1 MNQSAVASTDA
12 PKGHPKGLWVLVI
25 TETFER
31 MSFYGTRPLL
41 MLYMTASAAMGGL
54 GLDLGRATAIFAGY
68 YLSLYVFA
76 LSGGQIAD
84 RFLGAKRTI
93 LLGGLSIAAGQ
104 LLLQVHSTQALLFS
118 LTFIAV
124 GTCLMKPNLSAS
136 VGKMYAKDDS
146 RRDAA
151 FTIEYAGIN
160 VGSII
165 AVVLCGWMAG
175 SPSFM
180 SLLRAVGL
188 DSPNGWAW
196 AFGMTGIG
204 MLLSLVNFVLRRRLI
219 VDLSIPEGETE
230 PKPTG
235 LGFVVFQVAI
245 VVGLAYFV
253 IASQNWVVQLV
264 AGIGGAIF
272 LMFGVQAVI
281 NQGWVS
287 TRASASAPV
296 GSAAHAEHHK
306 LSGDDWK
313 RIGVVGLMIAF
324 SLIFWMLFQQAGST
338 FNLFARDY
346 SRRVFG
352 NPAAQAIAVEQAKIR
367 LNELP
372 PVDKAV
378 KAFDKTF
385 ADLRLKDAALVDS
398 ALKLKAMDKEIK
410 TLQDMKPAHDSEKL
424 AAKRAATIQRLQG
437 ERPAVEAQ
445 MKAAFEQNPPLAEEV
460 KGTLTQVAT
469 AEADLAAVAKKE
481 KDLDKEKTR
490 LLLNKGGFEI
500 TPVFVLVTNPTLVV
514 LLGAVFAALWRKRSG
529 KWPSSPVKFALGLL
543 CVSLALAVMTGAAYF
558 AQPKLGEVQQ
568 VALGWLFGTYVFAT
582 LGELCL
588 SPVGLAYVSKLA
600 PKQLGSQMMGIW
612 FFGSGLGSYAAGK
625 IAGAM
630 AGTQMWHIFI
640 LCSLLALLACAVLWL
655 FVSRFIHK
663 LMGGYS

>member
-1 MNQSAVASTDA
+1 MNASVAIDEK

-54 GLDLGRATAIFAGY
+54 GLDLGRASLIFAGY

-93 LLGGLSIAAGQ
+93 LLGGLFIAAGQ

-118 LTFIAV
+118 LTCIAV

-146 RRDAA
+146 RREAA

-160 VGSII
+160 VGSIL
-165 AVVLCGWMAG
+165 AVIICGWMSS
-175 SPSFM
+175 SPSFIL
-180 SLLRAVGL
+180 LLRKVGL

-196 AFGMTGIG
+196 AFGMTGVG
-204 MLLSLVNFVLRRRLI
+204 MLLSLVNFVLRRKLI
-219 VDLSIPEGETE
+219 VDLTLEGQAE
-230 PKPTG
+230 PKPAG
-235 LGFVVFQVAI
+235 LGFVAFQVAI
-245 VVGLAYFV
+245 VVALAYVV
-253 IASQNWVVQLV
+253 IGSQNPAVQLV

-272 LMFGVQAVI
+272 LMFGVAAVI
-281 NQGWVS
+281 NKGWVH
-287 TRASASAPV
+287 TRAIPGAPA
-296 GSAAHAEHHK
+296 GSAAQAEHHK

-313 RIGVVGLMIAF
+313 RMGVVGLMITF

-346 SRRVFG
+346 SKRIFG
-352 NPAAQAIAVEQAKIR
+352 NAEAQAIAVEQAKIR
-367 LNELP
+367 VNELP
-372 PVDKAV
+372 PADKAV
-378 KAFDKTF
+378 KAFDTTF
-385 ADLRLKDAALVDS
+385 DELRRKDKDLVD
-398 ALKLKAMDKEIK
+398 ATLKLKTLDKEIK
-410 TLQDMKPAHDSEKL
+410 TIQDMKPAHDTANL
-424 AAKRAATIQRLQG
+424 AVKRAAEVVRLQG
-437 ERPAVEAQ
+437 ERPGLEAKVQSEQAKNPAVASEVG
-445 MKAAFEQNPPLAEEV
+445 AALEQLKVSEDA
-460 KGTLTQVAT
+460 
-469 AEADLAAVAKKE
+469 LAAVAEKE
-481 KDLDKEKTR
+481 KALEKQKVS
-490 LLLNKGGFEI
+490 LMAAKGGFEI
-500 TPVFVLVTNPTLVV
+500 PPVYVLVTNPTLVV
-514 LLGAVFAALWRKRSG
+514 LFGGFFAAMWRRRSG

-543 CVSLALAVMTGAAYF
+543 CVSLALTTMTGAAYF
-558 AQPKLGEVQQ
+558 AQPHLSEVQQ
-568 VALGWLFGTYVFAT
+568 VSLGWLFSTYVFAT

-612 FFGSGLGSYAAGK
+612 FFGSGLGSYAAGL
-625 IAGAM
+625 IAKSM
-630 AGTQMWHIFI
+630 AGTQLWHIFI
-640 LCSLLALLACAVLWL
+640 LCAVLAAMASFILWL

>member
-1 MNQSAVASTDA
+1 MSHADVATHDT
-12 PKGHPKGLWVLVI
+12 PQKHPKGLWVLVI

-93 LLGGLSIAAGQ
+93 LMGGLFIAGGQ
-104 LLLQVHSTQALLFS
+104 LLLQVHSTKALLLS

-136 VGKMYAKDDS
+136 VGKMYSKDDS
-146 RRDAA
+146 RREAA

-160 VGSII
+160 VGSIA
-165 AVVLCGWMAG
+165 AVFLCGWMAS

-196 AFGMTGIG
+196 AFGMTGFG
-204 MLLSLVNFVLRRRLI
+204 MLLSLVNFFLRRKLI
-219 VDLSIPEGETE
+219 QDLTLEGQAE
-230 PKPTG
+230 PKPAG
-235 LGFVVFQVAI
+235 VGFVAFQVAI
-245 VVGLAYFV
+245 VVALAYFV
-253 IASQNWVVQLV
+253 IASQNWIVQLV

-272 LMFGVQAVI
+272 LMFGVAKVI
-281 NQGWVS
+281 NMGWVS
-287 TRASASAPV
+287 TRALPGAPV
-296 GSAAHAEHHK
+296 GSAAHAEHHQ
-306 LSGDDWK
+306 LSREDWK
-313 RIGVVGLMIAF
+313 RMGVVGLMITF

-346 SRRVFG
+346 SKRIFG
-352 NPAAQAIAVEQAKIR
+352 NVEAQAIAVEQAKIR
-367 LNELP
+367 VNELP

-378 KAFDKTF
+378 KAFDKQF
-385 ADLRLKDAALVDS
+385 EALRLKDKVLVDAS
-398 ALKLKAMDKEIK
+398 LKLRTLDKEIK
-410 TLQDMKPAHDSEKL
+410 TLQNMKPSHDTEKL
-424 AAKRAATIQRLQG
+424 AAKRAAEAARLQG
-437 ERPAVEAQ
+437 ERPAVEGQLQAAQ
-445 MKAAFEQNPPLAEEV
+445 AKNPAVTAEMGAVIEQLKVAEEALSV
-460 KGTLTQVAT
+460 VS
-469 AEADLAAVAKKE
+469 KKE
-481 KDLDKEKTR
+481 KELETQKVDLMKA
-490 LLLNKGGFEI
+490 KGGFEI
-500 TPVFVLVTNPTLVV
+500 PPVFVLVTNPTLVV
-514 LLGAVFAALWRKRSG
+514 LFGGFFAALWRRRSG
-529 KWPSSPVKFALGLL
+529 RWPSSPVKFALGLL
-543 CVSLALAVMTGAAYF
+543 CVSLALVTMTGAAF
-558 AQPKLGEVQQ
+558 LAQPTLTEVQQ
-568 VALGWLFGTYVFAT
+568 VSLGWLFGTYVFAT

-630 AGTQMWHIFI
+630 AGTQLWHIFI
-640 LCSLLALLACAVLWL
+640 LCAVLAAVASFILWA
-655 FVSRFIHK
+655 FVSRYIAK

>member
-1 MNQSAVASTDA
+1 
-12 PKGHPKGLWVLVI
+12 
-25 TETFER
+25 
-31 MSFYGTRPLL
+31 
-41 MLYMTASAAMGGL
+41 MTASAAMGGL

-104 LLLQVHSTQALLFS
+104 LLLQIHSTQALLFS
-118 LTFIAV
+118 LTLIAV

-180 SLLRAVGL
+180 SILRAIGL

-204 MLLSLVNFVLRRRLI
+204 MLLSLVNFVLRRKLI
-219 VDLSIPEGETE
+219 VDLSIPEGESE
-230 PKPTG
+230 PKPAG
-235 LGFVVFQVAI
+235 LGFVAFQVAV

-253 IASQNWVVQLV
+253 IASQNWIVQLV

-281 NQGWVS
+281 NQGWVR

-352 NPAAQAIAVEQAKIR
+352 NPEAQAIAVEQAKIR
-367 LNELP
+367 VNELP

-385 ADLRLKDAALVDS
+385 AELRLKDAALVDG
-398 ALKLKAMDKEIK
+398 ALKLKAVDKEIK
-410 TLQDMKPAHDSEKL
+410 TIQEMKPAHDTPKN
-424 AAKRAATIQRLQG
+424 AAKRDAAVQRLQG
-437 ERPAVEAQ
+437 ERPALEAQ
-445 MKAAFEQNPPLAEEV
+445 VKAAFEQNPALAEEV
-460 KGTLTQVAT
+460 KSILTQVAD
-469 AEADLAAVAKKE
+469 AEAKLAAVAKKE
-481 KDLDKEKTR
+481 KELDKEKTQ
-490 LLLNKGGFEI
+490 LLLSKGGFEI

-514 LLGAVFAALWRKRSG
+514 LLGTVFAALWRKRSG

-543 CVSLALAVMTGAAYF
+543 CVALALGVMTGAAYF
-558 AQPKLGEVQQ
+558 AQPRLGEVQQ